1 MNTKFSLYR
10 FIEKSNERSCLQMGR
25 KINSTIIIIRVK
37 PQDEKKY
44 FSHFIYIYIFG
55 KETIYASSLT
65 LTIWSILLYLLR
77 FAYTCEIVTGR
88 KYLNVE
94 NAINALC
101 FARNLASNCDFPK
114 IKDGKYLARENRID
128 FPVGP
133 REFVGNRSMRPV
145 FAAFYQL
152 SSLGNQSAE

>member
-1 MNTKFSLYR
+1 M
-10 FIEKSNERSCLQMGR
+10 
-25 KINSTIIIIRVK
+25 
-37 PQDEKKY
+37 
-44 FSHFIYIYIFG
+44 
-55 KETIYASSLT
+55 
-65 LTIWSILLYLLR
+65 
-77 FAYTCEIVTGR
+77 
-88 KYLNVE
+88 E

-152 SSLGNQSAE
+152 SSLTVTNQPNRRIHVEEGMEDFYRLNLT